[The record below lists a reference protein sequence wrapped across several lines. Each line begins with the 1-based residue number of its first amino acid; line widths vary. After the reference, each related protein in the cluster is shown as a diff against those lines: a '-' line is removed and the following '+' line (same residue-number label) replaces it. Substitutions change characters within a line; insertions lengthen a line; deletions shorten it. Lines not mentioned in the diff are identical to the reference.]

1 MYLCDNFPF
10 LLFSF
15 FLSFFLC
22 AKHEM
27 IRLNILLFAISTFIS
42 AALASILPITASNS
56 SLLWGTYRPNLY
68 FGTRPRLPESV
79 MTGLMWFDAANI
91 QGIQRM
97 RLNSFFFFSY
107 WLMYLFFSFARHKA
121 RLWPRGWYCRIR
133 IP

>member
-107 WLMYLFFSFARHKA
+107 
-121 RLWPRGWYCRIR
+121 
-133 IP
+133 